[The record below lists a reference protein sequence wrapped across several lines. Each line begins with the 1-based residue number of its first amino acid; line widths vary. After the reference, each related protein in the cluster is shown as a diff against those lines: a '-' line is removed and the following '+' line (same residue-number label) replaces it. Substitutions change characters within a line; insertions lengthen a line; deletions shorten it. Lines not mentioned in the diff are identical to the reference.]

1 LRYGGIYTIAL
12 AYAGTE
18 DNKAIRRLL
27 HVAVSDVNDDV
38 RRAAVTALGFILFRN
53 SSEVPLVVQ
62 LLSESYNPNVWY
74 GATLALGISCA
85 GTGLEVSGTFSFIT
99 CDFADLNTAQ
109 DAIDLLEPM
118 TKDTVDF
125 VRQGACMAL
134 AMILIEQN
142 DTLNPK
148 AAAVRKIFEKIVSD
162 KHEDAMAKSGATLA
176 QGIMPAD
183 AT

>member
-1 LRYGGIYTIAL
+1 MSATERPSLLVFRVL
-12 AYAGTE
+12 ARDSKSVE
-18 DNKAIRRLL
+18 
-27 HVAVSDVNDDV
+27 
-38 RRAAVTALGFILFRN
+38 
-53 SSEVPLVVQ
+53 
-62 LLSESYNPNVWY
+62 LSP
-74 GATLALGISCA
+74 
-85 GTGLEVSGTFSFIT
+85 FMT
-99 CDFADLNTAQ
+99 CDFADLHAAQ

-162 KHEDAMAKSGATLA
+162 KHEDAMAKFGAALA
-176 QGIMPAD
+176 QGIIDAGGRNVTISLQSKAGSNNAPAIVGMALFTQLWYWFPLAHLLSLAFTPTAIIGVNRD
-183 AT
+183 LKVGL